1 MESNFQKLAKA
12 VKDLESISAMSEEDK
27 LLLAGGYAEQLIEN
41 DKLYR
46 KLEKL
51 KDKESEL
58 EVALCN

>member
-1 MESNFQKLAKA
+1 METNFQKLAKA